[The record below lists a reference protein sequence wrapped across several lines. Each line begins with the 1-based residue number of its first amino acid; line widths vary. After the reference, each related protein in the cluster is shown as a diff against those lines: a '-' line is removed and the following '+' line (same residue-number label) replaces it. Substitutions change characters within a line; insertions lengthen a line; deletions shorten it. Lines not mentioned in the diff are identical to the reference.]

1 MESVGIIFG
10 CIAWIVV
17 GRVGGLTVAILLEL
31 FLWSR
36 GSVDIDCGTVIT
48 VICGVLLN
56 ILSVICSD

>member
-17 GRVGGLTVAILLEL
+17 GRFGSLTVAILLEL

-36 GSVDIDCGTVIT
+36 GSVDSDCGIVIT

-56 ILSVICSD
+56 ILSVISSD